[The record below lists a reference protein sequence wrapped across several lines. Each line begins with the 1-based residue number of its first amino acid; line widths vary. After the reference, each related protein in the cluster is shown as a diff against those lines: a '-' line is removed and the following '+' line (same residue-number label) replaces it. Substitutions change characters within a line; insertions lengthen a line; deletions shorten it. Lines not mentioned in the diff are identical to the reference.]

1 MTKYEKTCMLLE
13 NLDVVPER
21 RELKY
26 GYNRVRCHQPKFE
39 TWEHFMSKAGLL
51 KLILDKGDTGFTEY
65 QYPNSKICDVLQVK
79 LKPKELITY
88 QVENKKPTVQEF
100 KNSSCMLVDLRK
112 MPEEVEEAFKTIKK
126 YLKQFVV

>member
-1 MTKYEKTCMLLE
+1 MLLE
-13 NLDVVPER
+13 NLNVVPER

-26 GYNRVRCHQPKFE
+26 GYNKVRCHQPKFE

-51 KLILDKGDTGFTEY
+51 KLILDMGDAGFTEY
-65 QYPNSKICDVLQVK
+65 QYPDAKICDVLQIK
-79 LKPKELITY
+79 DKELITY

-112 MPEEVEEAFKTIKK
+112 MPKEVEEAFKTIKK
-126 YLKQFVV
+126 YLKRFVV